1 MRVAAATYLKN
12 FTRRNLETRLCSS
25 EVYKEFRDQL
35 AQALLRVEPA
45 ILRVLIEVFRQVVE
59 KDFVKD
65 NLWPELIPQLK
76 LVIQSSNLIS
86 PGQHPEWNTINALT
100 VLQSVVRPFQVRSYM
115 PSRVKQILPSFCKDM
130 FRILDS
136 LNFNS
141 LIEDGSTMKLKIAKR
156 CLIIFC
162 ALVTRHRKHTDN

>member
-1 MRVAAATYLKN
+1 
-12 FTRRNLETRLCSS
+12 
-25 EVYKEFRDQL
+25 
-35 AQALLRVEPA
+35 
-45 ILRVLIEVFRQVVE
+45 
-59 KDFVKD
+59 
-65 NLWPELIPQLK
+65 
-76 LVIQSSNLIS
+76 
-86 PGQHPEWNTINALT
+86 
-100 VLQSVVRPFQVRSYM
+100 M

-162 ALVTRHRKHTDN
+162 ALVTRHRKHTDKYVLSSTTLLSSIFSILPLQLCSNIFFKTYAPMFSARCHILSTVQSKYQNKTSI